1 MEKYIYSAE
10 VIKVYDWD
18 TITVNIDLWFN
29 HIWKDQT
36 IRLYG
41 IDTPELRWEEK
52 EQWRIVRDF
61 VRKMILWKK
70 IILKSYKDKKGKYWR
85 WLWEIFIDGINLN
98 EELLKRGYANE
109 FMKKN

>member
-29 HIWKDQT
+29 NIWKDQT

-41 IDTPELRWEEK
+41 IDTPELRGKEK
-52 EQWRIVRDF
+52 ELWKLVRDF
-61 VRKMILWKK
+61 VRRIILWKK
-70 IILKSYKDKKGKYWR
+70 ISVIL
-85 WLWEIFIDGINLN
+85 LLLINLVD
-98 EELLKRGYANE
+98 
-109 FMKKN
+109 